1 MVLSKRDS
9 GAMLNNIFNLRASR
23 AGREN
28 KRQKRD
34 QLLHEFKAFDLGRV
48 VLDWAEENGVAIH
61 LQKLSGLHGYCAHSG
76 KKIVLAADDSM
87 GRLIST
93 LAHELRHAW
102 QILEAQHPVHFHLKA
117 VNPFAETIMTRFMEA
132 DALSF
137 EDFFMTKYLST
148 QSAQETFPDLMQ
160 SDPALQYRLQVIAL
174 ALGNKA
180 TDIDRRRMSFEFFF
194 LSRHQDDYD
203 QRSADVSVIDG
214 WWLTK
219 LASHLLNKDQRPR
232 TLKEENLTDMG
243 RSAWGE
249 CEGQNFLEMSQWP
262 LDITNDLYT
271 GYFQNEVMDYLRK
284 ISTLPFY
291 EGLNVIQMKN
301 NGQQRPLIKLGK

>member
-1 MVLSKRDS
+1 
-9 GAMLNNIFNLRASR
+9 
-23 AGREN
+23 
-28 KRQKRD
+28 
-34 QLLHEFKAFDLGRV
+34 
-48 VLDWAEENGVAIH
+48 
-61 LQKLSGLHGYCAHSG
+61 
-76 KKIVLAADDSM
+76 
-87 GRLIST
+87 
-93 LAHELRHAW
+93 
-102 QILEAQHPVHFHLKA
+102 
-117 VNPFAETIMTRFMEA
+117 
-132 DALSF
+132 
-137 EDFFMTKYLST
+137 
-148 QSAQETFPDLMQ
+148 
-160 SDPALQYRLQVIAL
+160 
-174 ALGNKA
+174 
-180 TDIDRRRMSFEFFF
+180 
-194 LSRHQDDYD
+194 
-203 QRSADVSVIDG
+203 
-214 WWLTK
+214 